1 MRIRSRPAARF
12 AVLIAVLAAIGLLA
26 ALLGTPDQARLEE
39 FVARAGSIG
48 PAVAVAGYA
57 LGVLVMVP
65 RTFLS
70 FLVGL
75 LYGWLPGFAYAMV
88 GALLGASIGF
98 ACGRLLG
105 REYVDAKLR
114 GWEDAAREK
123 PAGARAGAV
132 HWAQRKLA
140 VADTWLARRGILGMW
155 MLRMIPIAHYGV
167 TSYACGTA
175 TVRYRHF
182 LIGSLLGSIPGAL
195 GYTAV
200 GASLLSGGGV
210 PLALGLTTGLALL
223 SLGTIMLFRRRA
235 AAGSPSP
242 RTPSRT
248 G

>member
-1 MRIRSRPAARF
+1 MRLLSRPAARF
-12 AVLIAVLAAIGLLA
+12 AVLIAALAAIGLIA
-26 ALLGTPDQARLEE
+26 ALLGPPDQARLEE

-48 PAVAVAGYA
+48 PAVAVGGYA
-57 LGVLVMVP
+57 LGLLVMVP

-75 LYGWLPGFAYAMV
+75 LYGWLPGFAYAMA

-114 GWEDAAREK
+114 AWEDATREK
-123 PAGARAGAV
+123 PAGTRARAI
-132 HWAQRKLA
+132 HWVQTRLA
-140 VADTWLARRGILGMW
+140 VADTWLAERGVVGMW
-155 MLRMIPIAHYGV
+155 ILRMVPIAHYGI

-210 PLALGLTTGLALL
+210 PLALGLTTLLALL
-223 SLGTIMLFRRRA
+223 SLGTITWIRRRTA
-235 AAGSPSP
+235 AAGNPS
-242 RTPSRT
+242 
-248 G
+248 